1 MPLQSSSHRTQRV
14 GTERHLFCIEDP
26 FEHAHDLGRTV
37 GPDGADLLR
46 REFRRADAV
55 FEGAADVLHDLFER
69 FDPPQPPSPFVRG
82 DFGRS
87 PGNAGRGRG
96 RGRGKDPRMR

>member
-1 MPLQSSSHRTQRV
+1 M
-14 GTERHLFCIEDP
+14 FCIEDP

-37 GPDGADLLR
+37 GPDGAHLLR
-46 REFRRADAV
+46 REFQRADAV
-55 FEGAADVLHDLFER
+55 FAGAADVVHDLFER
-69 FDPPQPPSPFVRG
+69 FEPPEPLSPVARG

-87 PGNAGRGRG
+87 PGISRGLGGAAGRGRG

>member
-1 MPLQSSSHRTQRV
+1 M

-37 GPDGADLLR
+37 GPDGAHLLR
-46 REFRRADAV
+46 REFQRADAV
-55 FEGAADVLHDLFER
+55 SAGAADVVHDLFER
-69 FDPPQPPSPFVRG
+69 FDLPEPASPLARG
-82 DFGRS
+82 GLGRS
-87 PGNAGRGRG
+87 PGPGRNGGGASGGGRG